1 MIKWIDYYKDGI
13 KLDVKDLY
21 TTTGR
26 VMKTIRY
33 TGEPDQTEGAGT
45 VMLNMHV
52 DLSTMTK
59 DEITAMLVLERMG
72 HGTNP

>member
-1 MIKWIDYYKDGI
+1 MLKSIQYHKDGVM
-13 KLDVKDLY
+13 LEPQDLY
-21 TTTGR
+21 KVTGR
-26 VMKTIRY
+26 VMKTLRY
-33 TGEPDQTEGAGT
+33 SGEPDQTEGSGM

-52 DLSTMTK
+52 DLTNMTK

>member
-1 MIKWIDYYKDGI
+1 M
-13 KLDVKDLY
+13 LEPQDLY
-21 TTTGR
+21 KVTGR

-33 TGEPDQTEGAGT
+33 SGEPDQVEGSGM

-52 DLSTMTK
+52 DLTNMTK